1 MRLGDGVT
9 GVRLRLTDMMR
20 AYEVARD
27 LADQLPAL
35 YRVRDW
41 SRDHANFFRAIKLEQ
56 TMMFLVVSLIIAV
69 AAFNLVSSLV
79 MLVTDKQAAIAILRT
94 LGMRPNTVRRWF
106 VIQGALFGLVGIL
119 GG

>member
-41 SRDHANFFRAIKLEQ
+41 SRDHANFFRAIKLEK
-56 TMMFLVVSLIIAV
+56 TMMFLVVSPIIAV
-69 AAFNLVSSLV
+69 AAFTLVSSLV
-79 MLVTDKQAAIAILRT
+79 MLETDKQADIAITIGRAPC
-94 LGMRPNTVRRWF
+94 REKVCQY
-106 VIQGALFGLVGIL
+106 V
-119 GG
+119 